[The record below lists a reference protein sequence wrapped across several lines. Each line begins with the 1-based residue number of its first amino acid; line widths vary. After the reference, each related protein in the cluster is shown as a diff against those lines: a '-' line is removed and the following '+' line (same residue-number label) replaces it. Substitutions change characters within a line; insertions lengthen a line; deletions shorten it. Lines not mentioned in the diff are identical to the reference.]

1 MQKKTDAIKPEHIIE
16 IALKRR
22 WYIIIPFCLSM
33 LTGIYLAVT
42 LPRLYESKTLIFVQ
56 PQRVPTD
63 FVRSIISVDID
74 SRIRTISQ
82 QILSRTNLEKIIENF
97 NLFSEPKL
105 TSMFMEDKVGDLRK
119 RIRIDVTK
127 AKQDRR
133 KDADAF
139 SISFKGK
146 DPEKVMRIANAL
158 ATYFIDENLKVREA
172 QAVGTSDFLKD
183 ELGSMRNRLVAL
195 EETLRKYRVTY
206 MGELPEQLE
215 TNLRILDRL
224 QDRLNTKQESLRAAK
239 SALVVLEKQIS
250 DAQELYRGV
259 TSLESGKIVEHEMS
273 DQAKLNLLKKER
285 SDLLARYT
293 DRHPD
298 IIRQK
303 KIIDD
308 LEAKIQNENQE
319 AAQEL
324 PPGQANNKETF
335 KETSIIADKYTS
347 TLMKQRLEI
356 INEIKIIQTDIA
368 KLTQQSHMHQK
379 RVENTPKR
387 EQELLSLKRDYQ
399 NIKDTYDSLLSRK
412 LEAELAVNMEKKQK
426 GEQFRIIDPARLP
439 KKPVSPDMKKL
450 FLMTL
455 AAGLGIGCVLVF
467 LLEYLNTSFNRFEEI
482 EPFLGIPVLAT
493 IPSIINPRNVKKR
506 KISMALSIIS
516 IMFSFVLLAGFAFL
530 TFNGVDQTKEL
541 LNRFIH

>member
-1 MQKKTDAIKPEHIIE
+1 MQNKTESIKPEHIIE

-33 LTGIYLAVT
+33 LMGIYLAVS
-42 LPRLYESKTLIFVQ
+42 LPKVYEAKTLILVQ

-97 NLFSEPKL
+97 NLFSEPKY
-105 TSMFMEDKVGDLRK
+105 TSMFMEDKIEDLRK
-119 RIRIDVTK
+119 RIIIDV
-127 AKQDRR
+127 ASIKQDRR

-146 DPEKVMRIANAL
+146 DPEKIVKITNAL

-172 QAVGTSDFLKD
+172 QAVGTSDFLND
-183 ELGSMRNRLVAL
+183 ELGSMRNRLVVL
-195 EETLRKYRVTY
+195 EESLRKYRVTY

-224 QDRLNTKQESLRAAK
+224 QDRLNTKQESLRVAK
-239 SALVVLEKQIS
+239 NALVTLEKEIS
-250 DAQELYRGV
+250 DSQQLYRGG
-259 TSLESGKIVEHEMS
+259 TNLEPGKIVEREMS
-273 DQAKLNLLKKER
+273 DQAKLNLLKKELF
-285 SDLLARYT
+285 DLLARYT

-303 KIIDD
+303 KMIDE
-308 LEAKIQNENQE
+308 LEAKIQNENQK
-319 AAQEL
+319 AAQGF
-324 PPGQANNKETF
+324 PPEQANNKEKF
-335 KETSIIADKYTS
+335 IADKYQL

-356 INEIKIIQTDIA
+356 IDEIKTIQTDIA
-368 KLTQQSHMHQK
+368 KLTQQFHIHQN

-387 EQELLSLKRDYQ
+387 EQELLSLKRDYK

-439 KKPVSPDMKKL
+439 EKPVSPDMKKL

-455 AAGLGIGCVLVF
+455 AAGLGIGFGLVF

-482 EPFLGIPVLAT
+482 EPFLGVPVLAS
-493 IPSIINPRNVKKR
+493 IPPIINQRDIKKR
-506 KISMALSIIS
+506 KINVVLSIVS
-516 IMFSFVLLAGFAFL
+516 IMFSFALLAGFAFL
-530 TFNGVDQTKEL
+530 IFNGVDQTKEL
-541 LNRFIH
+541 LKRFIH

>member
-1 MQKKTDAIKPEHIIE
+1 MQNKTESIKPEHIIE

-33 LTGIYLAVT
+33 LMGIYLAVS
-42 LPRLYESKTLIFVQ
+42 LPKVYEAKTLILVQ

-97 NLFSEPKL
+97 NLFSEPKY
-105 TSMFMEDKVGDLRK
+105 TSMFMEDKIEDLRK
-119 RIRIDVTK
+119 RIIIDV
-127 AKQDRR
+127 ASIKQDRR

-146 DPEKVMRIANAL
+146 DPEKIVKITNAL

-172 QAVGTSDFLKD
+172 QAVGTSDFLND
-183 ELGSMRNRLVAL
+183 ELGSMRNRLVVL
-195 EETLRKYRVTY
+195 EESLRKYRVTY

-224 QDRLNTKQESLRAAK
+224 QDRLNTKQESLRVAK
-239 SALVVLEKQIS
+239 NALVTLEKEIS
-250 DAQELYRGV
+250 DSQQLYRGG
-259 TSLESGKIVEHEMS
+259 TNLEPGKIVEREMS
-273 DQAKLNLLKKER
+273 DQAKLNLLKKELF
-285 SDLLARYT
+285 DLLARYT

-303 KIIDD
+303 KMIDE
-308 LEAKIQNENQE
+308 LEAKIQNENQK
-319 AAQEL
+319 AAQGF
-324 PPGQANNKETF
+324 PPEQANNKEKF
-335 KETSIIADKYTS
+335 IADKYQL

-356 INEIKIIQTDIA
+356 IDEIKTIQTDITNLA
-368 KLTQQSHMHQK
+368 QQFHIHQN

-387 EQELLSLKRDYQ
+387 EQELLSLKRDYK

-439 KKPVSPDMKKL
+439 EKPVSPDMKKL

-455 AAGLGIGCVLVF
+455 AAGLGIGFGLVF

-482 EPFLGIPVLAT
+482 EPFLGVPVLAS
-493 IPSIINPRNVKKR
+493 IPPIINQRDIKKR
-506 KISMALSIIS
+506 KINVVLSIVS
-516 IMFSFVLLAGFAFL
+516 IMFSFALLAGFAFL
-530 TFNGVDQTKEL
+530 IFNGVDQTKEL
-541 LNRFIH
+541 LKRFIH

>member
-33 LTGIYLAVT
+33 LAGIYLAVS

-97 NLFSEPKL
+97 NLFSEPKHI
-105 TSMFMEDKVGDLRK
+105 TMFMEDKVGDLRK

-146 DPEKVMRIANAL
+146 DPEKVMKIANAL

-195 EETLRKYRVTY
+195 EESLRKYRVTY

-224 QDRLNTKQESLRAAK
+224 QNRLNTKQESLRDAK
-239 SALVVLEKQIS
+239 SALVALEKQIS
-250 DAQELYRGV
+250 DAQELYKGV
-259 TSLESGKIVEHEMS
+259 TSLESGKIVEYEMS
-273 DQAKLNLLKKER
+273 DQAKLNLLKKKR

-319 AAQEL
+319 PAQEL

-387 EQELLSLKRDYQ
+387 EQELLSLKRDYH

-493 IPSIINPRNVKKR
+493 IPSIINPRDIKKR

-530 TFNGVDQTKEL
+530 TFNGVDQTKDL

>member
-195 EETLRKYRVTY
+195 EESLRKYRVTY

-239 SALVVLEKQIS
+239 SAIVVLEKQIS

>member
-42 LPRLYESKTLIFVQ
+42 LPRLYEAKTLIFVQ

-127 AKQDRR
+127 ARQARR

-139 SISFKGK
+139 SISFKGQ
-146 DPEKVMRIANAL
+146 DPEKVMKIANAL

-195 EETLRKYRVTY
+195 EESLRKYRVTY

-224 QDRLNTKQESLRAAK
+224 QDRLNTKQESLRSAK

-368 KLTQQSHMHQK
+368 KLTQRSHMHQK